1 MQSFA
6 EFGSVP
12 GVVLESENVQILRII
27 RQVLNISYQKNYY
40 N

>member
-12 GVVLESENVQILRII
+12 GVVLESENVQNFTNG
-27 RQVLNISYQKNYY
+27 QTGAKYK
-40 N
+40 